1 MSYYDENG
9 ELILLSPRIKPV
21 ETLHVSLVHASSSLH
36 HSSLP
41 TSSNSTSSSSSSY
54 NQNNGSERNES
65 EWRSVKEVP
74 VVVENSYDKLADYW
88 VDLSAIAAATAK
100 KAASSTLIEGLA
112 KHSTC
117 VINYPDILES
127 SMAMSNI
134 EPPARPSVSTCQD
147 NHVNETMCALN
158 EIVDVDEHDLSQD
171 VISLNVDFSNED
183 EACEQVDRRRVW
195 IILIKIFNLLKS

>member
-74 VVVENSYDKLADYW
+74 VPVVENSYDKLADYW

-134 EPPARPSVSTCQD
+134 EPPVRPSVSTSQD

-195 IILIKIFNLLKS
+195 IIFDSFFNL